1 MDLKDVDLNLLVVLH
16 RLLIERRVSRAAEL
30 LGLTQPAVSNALARL
45 RNMFGDDLFVRT
57 SAGMVPTPYANQLA
71 GPVADALGILQAALG
86 RQRSFDAATSTR
98 RFVIAMTDIGEI
110 YFLPRLMQELAR
122 TAPGIS
128 VSTVRNTTV
137 NLKDEMEA
145 GHVDLAVGLLPQL
158 AAGFVH
164 RRLFRQR
171 YVCAFRRG
179 HALDKGKIT
188 LREFSAAEH
197 LVVVAAGTGH
207 GKADELM
214 ERAGITRHV
223 RLRVPHFVAV
233 GHLVRDSNLV
243 ATLPERLA
251 ESVAEPFGLA
261 YVAHPAKLP
270 EISIDLFW
278 HARYH
283 RDPASRWLRT
293 LIVRLFAVTRAR

>member
-16 RLLIERRVSRAAEL
+16 HLLAQRRVSRVAEI
-30 LGLTQPAVSNALARL
+30 LGVTQPAVSNALARL
-45 RNMFGDDLFVRT
+45 RNFFGDELFIRT
-57 SAGMVPTPYANQLA
+57 GGGMMPTPFADHLA
-71 GPVADALGILQAALG
+71 GPVAEALGLLHGALNQ
-86 RQRSFDAATSTR
+86 QRLFDAATSAR
-98 RFVIAMTDIGEI
+98 RFVIGMTDIGEI
-110 YFLPRLMQELAR
+110 FFLPRLMQELTR
-122 TAPGIS
+122 GAPGVS
-128 VSTVRNTTV
+128 VSTVRNTAV
-137 NLKDEMEA
+137 NLKDQMEA

-171 YVCAFRRG
+171 YVCTFRKG
-179 HALDKGKIT
+179 HALDKRKIS

-197 LVVVAAGTGH
+197 LVVIAAGTGH

-214 ERAGITRHV
+214 EHARISRNV
-223 RLRVPHFVAV
+223 KLRVPHFVAV
-233 GHLVRDSNLV
+233 GHLLRDSDMV
-243 ATLPERLA
+243 ATLPEALA
-251 ESVAEPFGLA
+251 ECVAGPFGLA

-283 RDPASRWLRT
+283 RDPANRWLRT
-293 LIVRLFAVTRAR
+293 LISRLFGGVRAR